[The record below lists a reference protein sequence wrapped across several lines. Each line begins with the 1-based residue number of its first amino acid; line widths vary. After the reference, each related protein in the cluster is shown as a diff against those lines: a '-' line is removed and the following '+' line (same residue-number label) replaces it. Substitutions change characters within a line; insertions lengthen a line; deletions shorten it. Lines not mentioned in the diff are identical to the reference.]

1 MGALSGRSS
10 GEKHSVPGLGRAL
23 LSRNETGI
31 QPLGP
36 AAILAQHPFGQPM
49 KTKRS
54 FAPRVHAF
62 SREVRKAMV
71 RAWRDS
77 P

>member
-1 MGALSGRSS
+1 VRREKKRLGFGGAGS
-10 GEKHSVPGLGRAL
+10 
-23 LSRNETGI
+23 

-36 AAILAQHPFGQPM
+36 AAILAQHPFGQPV

-62 SREVRKAMV
+62 SREVRRAMV
-71 RAWRDS
+71 EAYS
-77 P
+77 